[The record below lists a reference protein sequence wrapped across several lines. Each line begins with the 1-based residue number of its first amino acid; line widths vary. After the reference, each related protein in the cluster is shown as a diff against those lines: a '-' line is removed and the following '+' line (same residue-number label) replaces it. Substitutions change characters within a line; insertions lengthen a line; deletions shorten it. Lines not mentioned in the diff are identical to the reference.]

1 MARSRLRNKFLKNK
15 THSNKN
21 AYKRQ
26 RNYCVSVFRKEKKSF
41 FENLDTKN
49 ITDNKK
55 FWKTVK
61 HFLANKSSSNRNKI
75 TLTQKDETVSRS
87 KDLAEVFNT
96 FFVNAV
102 SNLGVVIIESLLD
115 NTGETSDPIVN
126 IIERYKTHPS
136 IRLIKEHATQLD
148 KRFSFKKITYEDIHK
163 EIKKT
168 RLHEGFSGY

>member
-1 MARSRLRNKFLKNK
+1 M
-15 THSNKN
+15 
-21 AYKRQ
+21 
-26 RNYCVSVFRKEKKSF
+26 
-41 FENLDTKN
+41 
-49 ITDNKK
+49 
-55 FWKTVK
+55 
-61 HFLANKSSSNRNKI
+61 
-75 TLTQKDETVSRS
+75 
-87 KDLAEVFNT
+87 
-96 FFVNAV
+96 
-102 SNLGVVIIESLLD
+102 SNLGVVIIESFLD